1 MTEVIKEQELIVR
14 IRESSR
20 IKIDLLENG
29 ESIFGPVLWPIVYDS
44 TNIQDLKKMLET
56 IDTMETVIRGIKITD
71 NSRAAIDEI
80 TKLFFDSQK
89 NAGSVN

>member
-1 MTEVIKEQELIVR
+1 
-14 IRESSR
+14 
-20 IKIDLLENG
+20 
-29 ESIFGPVLWPIVYDS
+29 
-44 TNIQDLKKMLET
+44 MLET